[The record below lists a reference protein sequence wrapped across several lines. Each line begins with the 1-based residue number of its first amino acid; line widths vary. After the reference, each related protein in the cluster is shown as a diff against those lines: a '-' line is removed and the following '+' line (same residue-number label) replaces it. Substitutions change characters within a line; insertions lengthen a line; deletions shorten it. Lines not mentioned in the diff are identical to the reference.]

1 MLARVSEALFR
12 TPTERPSLGRYQ
24 LERRLGEGAFGVVY
38 AAYDPDLDRRVA
50 VKALRPAAGLS
61 DTVRQRFFRE
71 ARVLGSL
78 LTPEIAAVFDVG
90 SATAPAELGRSDED
104 REVLYIVMEV
114 VDGSNLATWLEAE
127 SRSWKEVVQVFLRAG
142 RGLAAAH
149 ERGIVHRDFKPSNVL
164 IGAEQ
169 TVKVAD
175 FGLAQIVDA
184 LDGPAPPADPE
195 QTQRESD
202 WSGEPHHNTL
212 TKTGVALGTPVYMAP
227 EQHVGTRAKPSADQ
241 FAFCASLYQALTGEH
256 AFETKPGTNLYAEKQ
271 RGAIRPWAS
280 ASVVPLW
287 VRGIVERGLAP
298 DPDNRFPSME
308 ALLARLAKS
317 PAQRAWSAS
326 RWLVAPIVLVGV
338 GAFLVQRFEPGT
350 VVIRGTSDAGTLLQQ
365 VQVTVDGEP
374 VETDAGRF
382 EVSPG
387 RHLLEVGAANH
398 EVSARAVDI
407 KPGGDYSITFD
418 LLRDRGT
425 VDISAAPGAARIHID
440 GTDHGSRV
448 RDLDIATGSHDIEVR
463 LVDHFSRSFHWE
475 VARDEKLK
483 RHIALTE
490 VGTWSHSA
498 PDLVERVEWVPDL
511 TGDQRDELVVVRAGD
526 VSVLDPWT
534 GAVVHNFRVAHGKE
548 SETAIA
554 DTDGDG
560 IPELISFSIHDDA
573 RRLSA
578 WDLVAGTDA
587 SPRWS
592 VPYPGTPSVR
602 RRMRVLSAPGEAPV
616 LITLGENNLQAHR
629 ARDGAA
635 QWSRPTDPSTKLL
648 DAGPLLLIASSD
660 AVSAIRS
667 DGSTLW
673 TQALEGTTTVVGD
686 VDGDGTPDVSSF
698 GDSDP
703 PTLRSGATGQT
714 LVTFPP
720 TDATRVEPLFSD
732 GLARGYVLLGPG
744 GATLLDPRGAPVSR
758 VDGESSEVLAFG
770 KQTYVAVQQEDNTLI
785 RTFEEDT
792 PHLELADQDVH
803 RLSMADFNGDGHRE
817 LMVRGIDGVLRFF
830 DQDLTRVATLELHRP
845 VHKVWAVRDSNMDG
859 AQDLLFQDNAGVFLV
874 KGPARMWTVRSQ
886 AGLRAAPS
894 LVRHG
899 DDVQIVTAIEEAGHR
914 SLARVRGRDG
924 KFVGSPMENA
934 GDLHRAAGLH
944 VRADGADAYF
954 SSQQSVTRYDVAS
967 GAATGLRELGGYIY
981 ATPTVF
987 DADQDG
993 APEVLIGRFGAG
1005 RPLETPDREPALAVL
1020 SADLTRIEATVPL
1033 AQYTWSRALPA
1044 DVDDDGDTD
1053 IVVFGLGGGIEA
1065 FDPSRQWTRLWQ
1077 ADAGS
1082 RINYAGALV
1091 GAPGSHAIAATTMS
1105 DIGTTDDLV
1114 IVRGTNGET
1123 LQHHVGWGSRSSA
1136 PLGLDGDGDGNV
1148 DLYAAD
1154 TAGNLRRFES
1164 DWRTPAWTRRVA
1176 AASQG
1181 GEPLATAPLIGGS
1194 LSAQGPMVVVVA
1206 SKGGA
1211 LALVDADSGDVL
1223 WRSSVDARV
1232 EGHPLLA
1239 DVDGDGSAELVV
1251 ATHAGELICFR
1262 LGPASWTDVSGPT
1275 QPQ

>member
-12 TPTERPSLGRYQ
+12 TATERPSLGRYQ

-90 SATAPAELGRSDED
+90 SAMAPAELGRSEED
-104 REVLYIVMEV
+104 KEVLYIVMEV

-127 SRSWKEVVQVFLRAG
+127 SRSWKEVVQVFRRAG

-184 LDGPAPPADPE
+184 LDSPAPLAEPE
-195 QTQRESD
+195 QTQRDSE
-202 WSGEPHHNTL
+202 WSGEAHRNTL
-212 TKTGVALGTPVYMAP
+212 TKTGVALGTPVFMAP
-227 EQHVGTRAKPSADQ
+227 EQHLGERAKPSADQ
-241 FAFCASLYQALTGEH
+241 FAFCASLYQALSGEY
-256 AFETKPGTNLYAEKQ
+256 AFETSRGTNIYEEKR
-271 RGAIRPWAS
+271 RGAIRPWPS
-280 ASVVPLW
+280 TNVVPLW
-287 VRGIVERGLAP
+287 VRKIIERGLAP
-298 DPDNRFPSME
+298 DPDDRFPSMD
-308 ALLARLAKS
+308 ALLDRLAKS
-317 PAQRAWSAS
+317 PTQRAWSAS
-326 RWLVAPIVLVGV
+326 RWLVVPVVLLGV

-350 VVIRGTSDAGTLLQQ
+350 VAIRGTSDTGTRLQQ
-365 VQVTVDGEP
+365 LQVAVDGDP
-374 VETDAGRF
+374 IETQAGRF

-387 RHLLEVGAANH
+387 RHLFEVGAANH
-398 EVSARAVDI
+398 EVSARTLDI
-407 KPGGDYSITFD
+407 KPGGDYRIAFD

-463 LVDHFSRSFHWE
+463 LVDHFSRAFRWQVSRGE
-475 VARDEKLK
+475 TRRK
-483 RHIALTE
+483 HIALTE

-498 PDLVERVEWVPDL
+498 PDLVERVEWVSDL

-534 GAVVHNFRVAHGKE
+534 DVVVHEFRVAHGKE

-578 WDLVAGTDA
+578 WGLVAGTDVG
-587 SPRWS
+587 PRWS

-602 RRMRVLSAPGEAPV
+602 RRLQVLSTPRQPPV
-616 LITLGENNLQAHR
+616 LITLGEDSLRGHR
-629 ARDGAA
+629 ARDGVAL
-635 QWSRPTDPSTKLL
+635 WSRPTDPSTKLL
-648 DAGPLLLIASSD
+648 NAGALLLVADAD

-667 DGSTLW
+667 DGHPLW
-673 TQALEGTTTVVGD
+673 TQALEGNTTLVGD
-686 VDGDGTPDVSSF
+686 VDGDGTSDFSSF
-698 GDSDP
+698 DESTP
-703 PTLRSGATGQT
+703 PTLRSGATGEV
-714 LVTFPP
+714 LVTFPS
-720 TDATRVEPLFSD
+720 TDATRVDPLFSD
-732 GLARGYVLLGPG
+732 RLAHAYVLIGPA
-744 GATLLDPRGAPVSR
+744 GATLLDARGAQLSR
-758 VDGESSEVLAFG
+758 VDGESPKVLAFG
-770 KQTYVAVQQEDNTLI
+770 RQTYVAVQEDTNTLI
-785 RTFEEDT
+785 RTFEGDT
-792 PHLELADQDVH
+792 RLELADQEVR
-803 RLSMADFNGDGHRE
+803 RLSIADFNGDGNRE

-830 DQDLTRVATLELHRP
+830 DEDLTRVATIELHRP
-845 VHKVWAVRDSNMDG
+845 VHKVWSVRDSNMDG

-894 LVRHG
+894 IVGHG
-899 DDVQIVTAIEEAGHR
+899 EDLQIVTAIEEAGHR

-934 GDLHRAAGLH
+934 GDLHRAAGLRVH
-944 VRADGADAYF
+944 ADGADAYF
-954 SSQQSVTRYDVAS
+954 SAQQTVTRYDVAS
-967 GAATGLRELGGYIY
+967 GRVTGLQKLGGHIY

-993 APEVLIGRFGAG
+993 APEILIGRFGPG
-1005 RPLETPDREPALAVL
+1005 RPAGAPNREPTLTVL
-1020 SADLTRIEATVPL
+1020 SADLTRVEATVPL

-1053 IVVFGLGGGIEA
+1053 IVVFGLSGGIEA
-1065 FDPSRQWTRLWQ
+1065 FDPSRQWVRLWQ

-1114 IVRGTNGET
+1114 LVRGTNGET

-1154 TAGNLRRFES
+1154 TLGNLRRFES
-1164 DWRTPAWTRRVA
+1164 DWSTPVWTRRIA